1 MYHTI
6 VYSVVDAALCMMW
19 YSSKCLYFLLLF
31 FNYCRISFD
40 RLSGIDQDE
49 EVVAI
54 GEGVDVL
61 HEIARAAREEITSQN
76 RMLDTLEQKIDDVHE
91 HVTNVNAQLKTTLE
105 EVCILCVCACL
116 CMCVYMCVSVL

>member
-1 MYHTI
+1 M
-6 VYSVVDAALCMMW
+6 LW
-19 YSSKCLYFLLLF
+19 YSFNRLYVHLLLHGV
-31 FNYCRISFD
+31 SFD
-40 RLSGIDQDE
+40 RFLSNQDE

-105 EVCILCVCACL
+105 EVCACVCSRVCVCVFAYVCVYVCL
-116 CMCVYMCVSVL
+116 CLRM